1 MTLSEYPCFQ
11 TASPLA
17 KYAGGNWKLETGNCR
32 ALHGRGDAP
41 TVSRATH
48 PSKPEPYYPPRP
60 EASRCVC
67 SFPVHT
73 FAKLRRLRAKS
84 SFQNRKL
91 GPSGSTEF
99 PEGSNSRFQIPG
111 VECGP
116 RSRIQIL
123 KRALRARRVDQNTD
137 SKFQRRALA
146 HLQVREN
153 TSGGVSKE
161 FPQGGSR
168 IQREG

>member
-1 MTLSEYPCFQ
+1 M
-11 TASPLA
+11 A
-17 KYAGGNWKLETGNCR
+17 KYAGGNWNLETGNCR

-48 PSKPEPYYPPRP
+48 PSKPEPSYPPRP

-84 SFQNRKL
+84 SFQNRRL
-91 GPSGSTEF
+91 GLSGSTEF

-111 VECGP
+111 VESVDQGP
-116 RSRIQIL
+116 EYDTEIL

-137 SKFQRRALA
+137 SKFQGRALA

-153 TSGGVSKE
+153 TSGGVSTRRLKNTE
-161 FPQGGSR
+161 DSHFT
-168 IQREG
+168 